1 MPKSRKRKKANN
13 LKQVVPRQVLVQVG
27 EDKEGKP
34 VYAKV
39 KSTRNKVIKHRPQKP
54 Q

>member
-1 MPKSRKRKKANN
+1 MPKSRKRKNKKS
-13 LKQVVPRQVLVQVG
+13 LTQVAPRQALVQVG

-39 KSTRNKVIKHRPQKP
+39 KTNRNKVIKHRPQKS
-54 Q
+54 